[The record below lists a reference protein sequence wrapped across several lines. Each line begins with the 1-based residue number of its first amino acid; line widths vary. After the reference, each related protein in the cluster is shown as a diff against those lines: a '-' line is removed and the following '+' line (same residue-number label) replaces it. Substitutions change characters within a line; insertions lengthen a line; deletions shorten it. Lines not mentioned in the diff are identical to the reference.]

1 MQQFSK
7 LDVRLRMT
15 AALLSIL
22 LPAVSSA
29 AEPEAP
35 IYGHQLMT
43 QQERRDYRE
52 QMRSARSWEER
63 EQLRREHHERMRE
76 RARAKGV
83 TLPDSPPARGPGAAP
98 GAKGPGGTDPGSRPG
113 SR

>member
-63 EQLRREHHERMRE
+63 EHHERMRE